1 MAKRQSFTEQAK
13 SEMPS
18 FIKKAIDD
26 LLDVM
31 DSNIVYPKNKNGQ
44 VLETKLLTIVKARED
59 VYNELCGLMDL
70 ISIDKSSDTKYK
82 SKIIQGLKTTWHE
95 LTRITCRSIGGESTV
110 DFTNY
115 TQYDEPEEDLEC
127 YGSRQLTS
135 DDNLSSIAKSK
146 GLSARVATKIIERL
160 ELLEDKE
167 SVQRQKIENKKIG
180 GIPERFAKVR

>member
-1 MAKRQSFTEQAK
+1 
-13 SEMPS
+13 MPS

-44 VLETKLLTIVKARED
+44 VLENKLLTIVKARED

-70 ISIDKSSDTKYK
+70 ISIDQSSDSKYK
-82 SKIIQGLKTTWHE
+82 SKIIKGLKTTWHE
-95 LTRITCRSIGGESTV
+95 LTRITCRSIGGESSV

-146 GLSARVATKIIERL
+146 GLSARVATKIIERI
-160 ELLEDKE
+160 ELLEDNE